1 MIVALVVADV
11 AMTKRL
17 QALLDFKTGKPVA
30 HQEPR
35 VLFINGPS
43 EAVYRV
49 CEFPGIVAGDG
60 GTHQS
65 RKLVRKLLHQ
75 CRRERIRNDIDV
87 LSHHRPSFL

>member
-1 MIVALVVADV
+1 MGVFGRILPASQTLVVADV

-35 VLFINGPS
+35 VLFISGLS

-49 CEFPGIVAGDG
+49 CVLFVIVAGDG

-65 RKLVRKLLHQ
+65 
-75 CRRERIRNDIDV
+75 
-87 LSHHRPSFL
+87 

>member
-1 MIVALVVADV
+1 MGVFGRILPASQTLVVADV

-17 QALLDFKTGKPVA
+17 RALLDFKTGKPVA

-35 VLFINGPS
+35 VLFISGLS

-49 CEFPGIVAGDG
+49 CEFFGIVAGDG

-65 RKLVRKLLHQ
+65 GKLARKLLHQ
-75 CRRERIRNDIDV
+75 RRR
-87 LSHHRPSFL
+87 